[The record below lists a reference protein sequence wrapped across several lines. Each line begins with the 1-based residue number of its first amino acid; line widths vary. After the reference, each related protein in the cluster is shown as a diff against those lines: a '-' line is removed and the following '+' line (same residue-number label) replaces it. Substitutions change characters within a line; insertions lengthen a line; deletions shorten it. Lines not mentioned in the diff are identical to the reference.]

1 MDMIHLLSAPG
12 DKTELNTLLEIARA
26 LEEADFT
33 RRAGKTTCRPTRLP
47 RKSQRTRKRL
57 QGT

>member
-1 MDMIHLLSAPG
+1 MDMIHLLSFAPG

-33 RRAGKTTCRPTRLP
+33 PE
-47 RKSQRTRKRL
+47 SW
-57 QGT
+57 